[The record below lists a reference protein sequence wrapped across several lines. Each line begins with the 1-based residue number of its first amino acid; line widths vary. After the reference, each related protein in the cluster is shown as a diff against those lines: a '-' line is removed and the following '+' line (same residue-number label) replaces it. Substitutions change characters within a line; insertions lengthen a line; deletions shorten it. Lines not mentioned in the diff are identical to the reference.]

1 MKKTVLNT
9 SLKLA
14 LSMALIVTLGV
25 NVSACSSHDEE
36 EVYAID
42 RVEEAAELAR
52 KNGPEAEDMEF
63 PETAPMVT
71 ADAADSTAVAADGS
85 ADMATGMPETAT
97 ADSADANTATDTPVA
112 DSAEMPPADAA
123 ETVAEPAS
131 N

>member
-9 SLKLA
+9 SLKSA

-52 KNGPEAEDMEF
+52 ENGPEAEDMEF

-85 ADMATGMPETAT
+85 ADMPETAT
-97 ADSADANTATDTPVA
+97 ADSADATATDMPVA

-123 ETVAEPAS
+123 ETEAEPAS

>member
-52 KNGPEAEDMEF
+52 K
-63 PETAPMVT
+63 
-71 ADAADSTAVAADGS
+71 
-85 ADMATGMPETAT
+85 
-97 ADSADANTATDTPVA
+97 
-112 DSAEMPPADAA
+112 
-123 ETVAEPAS
+123 TVPKLKIWS
-131 N
+131 FQKQLRW